1 MKNKGIM
8 LLFVLLGFSVSLAA
22 QSYRNKQLA
31 LISYSYNIHQN
42 IKPQL
47 DEFAYLFPDTQES
60 KADKTIATLKNNSWQ
75 VLKERLEEKTGMYIL
90 PINAHGNDFK
100 YDDYGF
106 PNMSIN
112 KALKKGNS
120 RYYIRVSVT
129 IAAQANKVEKGY
141 GSIVNK
147 DTTNTSNAIPEGS
160 LVPVITIE
168 VTTYTREGLLPTQK
182 AVGSA
187 IATEPW
193 VISPSTFDGL
203 KKGEELKLNDPN
215 NIMGLINSAITN
227 LLGNF

>member
-1 MKNKGIM
+1 MKNKRIM
-8 LLFVLLGFSVSLAA
+8 LILVLLGFSVSLTA
-22 QSYRNKQLA
+22 QNYRNKQLA

-47 DEFAYLFPDTQES
+47 DEFAYLFPDAQES

-75 VLKERLEEKTGMYIL
+75 ILKERLEEETSMYIL
-90 PINAHGNDFK
+90 PITAHGNDFK
-100 YDDYGF
+100 YDEYGF
-106 PNMSIN
+106 PDMSIN
-112 KALKKGNS
+112 RALRKGNS

-129 IAAQANKVEKGY
+129 IATLSNKADKGY
-141 GSIVNK
+141 GTTVNK
-147 DTTNTSNAIPEGS
+147 DTTQNPKAIPEGS
-160 LVPVITIE
+160 LVPEITIE
-168 VTTYTREGLLPTQK
+168 VTTYTREGILPMQK
-182 AVGSA
+182 VVGSA